1 MTSTTPSQST
11 PTKKTFTPEEK
22 KNFKNFIKSL
32 DVSKLK
38 LGQAQISTADVEKVS
53 EKHKNIKNKGFWVF
67 RFPKKNE
74 KLGRDVA
81 SKK

>member
-53 EKHKNIKNKGFWVF
+53 EKT
-67 RFPKKNE
+67 
-74 KLGRDVA
+74 D
-81 SKK
+81 